1 MDGDPGTPQW
11 DHPQTPRPL
20 FIGGSQSLF
29 TFTSY
34 TDGAIRPFANT
45 HTNVTPTASGGYT
58 PLVLHLANAAAGNP
72 QLYPWLAT
80 YLSAHNID
88 ASFFHT
94 QPNAKGNI
102 YYQKAD
108 GTPFVANF
116 IAEIGSEAQGTCME
130 GYPRKLPSYKL
141 ASARATPPYNDANT
155 KSHRMVVALRCP
167 TGAPVELRPMFQDGA
182 AVCDALRMADEKVEL
197 KNNEN
202 FVVTD
207 IVHCTGDTV
216 EDIIVLLRLHPT
228 YEVPYS
234 GGSRTPTSAPST
246 PRRSVM
252 RVGSTTTSSET
263 SENAGDVEMAVPPQV
278 TERKVGD
285 TYPPSTLSDVQGPAF
300 QFEKAVLIQRDYH
313 DLNGNLIAPGELYG
327 TLTEGT
333 LVLVTVSFVTYIMT
347 DQKMERGLP
356 ASDKKIYH
364 LLVDKLKI
372 LDHGDGEPWSPT
384 VPTMPDPRDTSFSP
398 KKRPRDEATDAAFN
412 NFSASS
418 PSPSQRRRRH

>member
-1 MDGDPGTPQW
+1 MSSITLRRCTIDRKTGK
-11 DHPQTPRPL
+11 
-20 FIGGSQSLF
+20 
-29 TFTSY
+29 TFY
-34 TDGAIRPFANT
+34 DRIVEEAQAMGE
-45 HTNVTPTASGGYT
+45 
-58 PLVLHLANAAAGNP
+58 
-72 QLYPWLAT
+72 T

-88 ASFFHT
+88 ASFFRTH
-94 QPNAKGNI
+94 PNAKGNI

-108 GTPFVANF
+108 GTPFVATF
-116 IAEIGSEAQGTCME
+116 ITEIGSEAQGTCME
-130 GYPRKLPSYKL
+130 GYPKKLPSYKL
-141 ASARATPPYNDANT
+141 ASARAPPPYNDANT
-155 KSHRMVVALRCP
+155 KSHRMVLALRCP
-167 TGAPVELRPMFQDGA
+167 TGAPDELRTMFQDGA

-197 KNNEN
+197 ENNEN

-207 IVHCTGDTV
+207 IVRCTGDTV

-234 GGSRTPTSAPST
+234 GGTRTPTSAPST
-246 PRRSVM
+246 PRRRVM

-263 SENAGDVEMAVPPQV
+263 SENAGDVEMAASPQV

-300 QFEKAVLIQRDYH
+300 HFEKAVLTQRDCH

-333 LVLVTVSFVTYIMT
+333 LVLVTVSFATYIMT
-347 DQKMERGLP
+347 DQKTERGLP

-384 VPTMPDPRDTSFSP
+384 VPTMPGPRDTSFSP
-398 KKRPRDEATDAAFN
+398 QKRPRDEATDAAFN
-412 NFSASS
+412 NFSTSS
-418 PSPSQRRRRH
+418 PSPSQRRRRNRGQENTA

>member
-1 MDGDPGTPQW
+1 MSSITLRRCTIDRKTGKTLYDRIVEEAQGT
-11 DHPQTPRPL
+11 
-20 FIGGSQSLF
+20 GE
-29 TFTSY
+29 
-34 TDGAIRPFANT
+34 
-45 HTNVTPTASGGYT
+45 
-58 PLVLHLANAAAGNP
+58 
-72 QLYPWLAT
+72 T

-88 ASFFHT
+88 SSFFRT
-94 QPNAKGNI
+94 RPNAKGNI

-108 GTPFVANF
+108 GTLFVANF
-116 IAEIGSEAQGTCME
+116 IAEIGSEAQGNFL
-130 GYPRKLPSYKL
+130 RINWQ
-141 ASARATPPYNDANT
+141 PYNDANT
-155 KSHRMVVALRCP
+155 KSHRMVLVLRCP
-167 TGAPVELRPMFQDGA
+167 TGAPVELRTMFQDGA

-197 KNNEN
+197 ENNEN
-202 FVVTD
+202 FAVTD

-234 GGSRTPTSAPST
+234 GSSRTPTSAPST
-246 PRRSVM
+246 PRRRVM
-252 RVGSTTTSSET
+252 RVGTTTTLSET
-263 SENAGDVEMAVPPQV
+263 SENVGDVEMAALPQV

-300 QFEKAVLIQRDYH
+300 QSEKAVLTQRDYH
-313 DLNGNLIAPGELYG
+313 DLNGNLIAPGVLYG

-347 DQKMERGLP
+347 DQKTDRGLP

-364 LLVDKLKI
+364 LLLDKLKI
-372 LDHGDGEPWSPT
+372 LDHGDGEPWNPT
-384 VPTMPDPRDTSFSP
+384 VPAMPGPRDTSFSP
-398 KKRPRDEATDAAFN
+398 HKRPRDEATDAAFN